1 MRKRKGVRFP
11 RCRATVMETK
21 ACFATVPD
29 TGWEGGRVGCPKPG
43 DLSIAKT
50 SREGEGTIMIKRS
63 VMAVAMIWWV
73 SVSAVPAVMAEDSG
87 VQLKEVV
94 VTATKTDREPQDV
107 TQTVTVITADDIQK
121 SGATTAAEVIERT
134 AGVEVNSYGAKG
146 STSTIN
152 IRGANYEQVLVLLD
166 GRRLNSASAGGFDMA
181 DLPVPLEDI
190 ERIEIVRGPS
200 SALYGADAVGGVV
213 NIITKKPTGA
223 STTVTGEG
231 GSHGY
236 ESYSLSNSNKL
247 DKFYYTLSAG
257 RDKSTGF
264 RVNNDLDQGR
274 VGAKLGYEINP
285 DSNLE
290 FATDYL
296 GKEIGVP
303 GSIQFPS
310 PLARQWDRNLGSSLT
325 YKTKISKELD
335 LRLNMYQTRDKL
347 IYINPDPVFPA
358 NSKHTGTTNGAEAQT
373 NWLANSWNQL
383 TFGIESKQDHLTS
396 TDAGVHTASL
406 KSAYLQDEISFGEP
420 LIVVIGDRYDSQ
432 SLYGDKAS
440 PKVSARYLVS
450 GPGTII
456 RASAGEAFRA
466 PTLNELFWTFDGFEK
481 GNRDLLPETSKE
493 YESGIEQPLVKG
505 NSIKFTFFERKVNN
519 LIQWVPDSSFI
530 YSPINIGKARITGTE
545 TEARFTPI
553 ELLTWAVNYS
563 YMNAVDKTTGTR
575 IYDVIPSDQ
584 IKSYLNLALP
594 SKTNFYIEGR
604 WVKNYVKPGDPSW
617 HYTVVD
623 GKVTQAVAFGQ
634 SVKADV
640 FLGVKNAFNRQYE
653 IVKGYPMPRE
663 EMYGGVSVQF

>member
-1 MRKRKGVRFP
+1 MV
-11 RCRATVMETK
+11 
-21 ACFATVPD
+21 
-29 TGWEGGRVGCPKPG
+29 
-43 DLSIAKT
+43 
-50 SREGEGTIMIKRS
+50 KRS
-63 VMAVAMIWWV
+63 VVAVAMIWC
-73 SVSAVPAVMAEDSG
+73 VSASAAPVVMADDTG

-94 VTATKTDREPQDV
+94 VTATKTEKEPQDV

-121 SGATTAAEVIERT
+121 SGATTAAEVVERV
-134 AGVEVNSYGAKG
+134 AGVEVNDYGAKG
-146 STSTIN
+146 STSSIN

-181 DLPVPLEDI
+181 DLPVSLEDI

-223 STTVTGEG
+223 STTVTGAA

-236 ESYSLSNSNKL
+236 ESLSLSNSNKL

-257 RDKSTGF
+257 REKSAGF
-264 RVNNDLDQGR
+264 RMNSDLDQGT

-285 DSNLE
+285 DSNVE
-290 FATDYL
+290 FETDYL

-325 YKTKISKELD
+325 YKTKFSKELD
-335 LRLNMYQTRDKL
+335 LKLNMYQTRDDL
-347 IYINPDPVFPA
+347 IYINPDPLFSV
-358 NSKHTGTTNGAEAQT
+358 NSKHRGIATGGEAQT

-383 TFGIESKQDHLTS
+383 TFGMESKQDHLTS

-406 KSAYLQDEISFGEP
+406 QSAYLQDEISLGEP
-420 LIVVIGDRYDSQ
+420 LIVVIGDRYDNH

-440 PKVSARYLVS
+440 PKVSARYLIA

-493 YESGIEQPLVKG
+493 YEAGIEQPFGKG
-505 NSIKFTFFERKVNN
+505 NSVKVSYFERKINN

-545 TEARFTPI
+545 SEARFTPF
-553 ELLTWAVNYS
+553 ELLTWAVNYT
-563 YMNAVDKTTGTR
+563 YMNAVDETSGAR

-584 IKSYLNLALP
+584 LKSYVNLALP
-594 SKTNFYIEGR
+594 TKTNLYIEGR

-617 HYTVVD
+617 HYTAVD
-623 GKVTQAVAFGQ
+623 GKISQMVAVSQG
-634 SVKADV
+634 VKADV
-640 FLGVKNAFNRQYE
+640 FVGVKNAFNRQYE
-653 IVKGYPMPRE
+653 IVRGYPMPRE
-663 EMYGGVSVQF
+663 EMYGGVSVRF